1 MKKHDSTRTNPDQ
14 VRTDSAPDSGSD
26 SASDSD
32 GRRISALV
40 EIRDGGY
47 GVGSAA
53 PLEDGAMPFGHPVK
67 AWEDT
72 KTRVLP
78 EGAGY
83 ADVDPDVWFTD
94 ANAAESA
101 GFHAGS

>member
-14 VRTDSAPDSGSD
+14 VRTDSAPDS
-26 SASDSD
+26 
-32 GRRISALV
+32 
-40 EIRDGGY
+40 